1 MSISPIVDAGYRLH
15 PVDLQGIARQ
25 VVIANVTYQ
34 GVESMTPVLHF
45 VGQSKRLVLTPEQ
58 VAQMVEITGTPLFPQ
73 WIGIGV
79 ILQPRKITGQTFI
92 QIKAITPKQRGQ
104 PMPVYVHEDK
114 RGWRFALI
122 VVGSLLAA
130 SSLYVAI
137 NLTSLLTAIQELRAN
152 WPLR

>member
-15 PVDLQGIARQ
+15 ADDLQGIARQ
-25 VVIANVTYQ
+25 VVIANVTFQ

-58 VAQMVEITGTPLFPQ
+58 VAQTIEITGTSLFPQ
-73 WIGIGV
+73 WIGIEL
-79 ILQPRKITGQTFI
+79 ILQPQKSKSQTSI
-92 QIKAITPKQRGQ
+92 VIKAVTPKQRGQ

-114 RGWRFALI
+114 RGWRLALI
-122 VVGSLLAA
+122 VVGSLIAA
-130 SSLYVAI
+130 SSLYVVLNI
-137 NLTSLLTAIQELRAN
+137 TSLLAVIQELRDN

>member
-15 PVDLQGIARQ
+15 PLDLQGIARQ

-45 VGQSKRLVLTPEQ
+45 VGQSKRLVLTHEQ
-58 VAQMVEITGTPLFPQ
+58 VTQMVEITGTSLFSQ
-73 WIGIGV
+73 WIGISV
-79 ILQPRKITGQTFI
+79 ILQPQKSKGQTSI
-92 QIKAITPKQRGQ
+92 VIKAVTLRQRGQ

-114 RGWRFALI
+114 RGWRLSLI
-122 VVGSLLAA
+122 VVGSLITA
-130 SSLYVAI
+130 SSLYVVLNI
-137 NLTSLLTAIQELRAN
+137 TSLLAAFQELRAY